1 MSLDAL
7 EIQKIMSSGR
17 LDKERSYWSELLSG
31 DKELTRFPEDRQT
44 GIEGGV
50 AELRKWR
57 TGFGTELSD
66 RIRSLSGSSDI
77 AAFLVMLFGVQFVA
91 GKYAYASETLLV
103 TPVFDWP
110 EDGASVNELLVI
122 PFEPDFSVSIR
133 ANLNALRTRFASILD
148 NQNYPFSQLVKERG
162 WGDAEGTGSFRVP
175 IAVGSRQLHPDRIR
189 DGMSADYRIWFEEQD
204 GEWFLEIGWH
214 SGRYSDAL
222 AQAIADYY
230 IHALSRLLSE
240 PDVPITE
247 LTLLPESEWDRV
259 VRAFN
264 DTAGPYP
271 DDRTLHGLF
280 IDQAS
285 RTPDAVAA
293 MFQDQ
298 TMTYGELNEASGR
311 LAAALRQAGV
321 GPETRVPILCKRSF
335 DMLTG
340 VLGIL
345 KAGGA
350 YVPIDTAWPKRRVQT
365 VLEQIGAKHLVT
377 QREAIGP
384 FSDLLWRNAE
394 LEHIVLLDENGFEPA
409 IVLPDRDSIVRMF
422 DDVAA
427 KAEDRVQA
435 GGFFSSYTGLPFTE
449 SEVNEYRDRVVEL
462 TEPFAGSEAKALEIG
477 CGSGLIL
484 FELAERFGT
493 YVGLDPSPLTQERN
507 RIRLEE
513 CGLTERVQLI
523 TGFAEDVFGMPDG
536 TYDVVL
542 LPSTVQFF
550 PDHLYL
556 ERVLREAV
564 RLLRPGGALIVADV
578 LDEEA
583 KEDFRSSL
591 EEFKRNHGTFYKT
604 RSNLDQQLYV
614 HEDFIRGFA
623 GQYPGMKADVHKR
636 TTSFKNELRFRYDVV
651 IEKPTED
658 TSENVANPKKFYTRK
673 HLLEE
678 NAQPLSDSANPAGT
692 AYIIFTSGSTGT
704 PKGVVVS
711 HRPVVNVVDWV
722 NATFGVNDRDR
733 LFFLTSL
740 CFDLSV
746 YDLFGMFAA
755 GGAVDIVPEE
765 DVRRPETWPQRMAD
779 SGITIWD
786 SAPAA
791 LSQSI
796 PFFEK
801 FEGQLPRA
809 RLFMLSG
816 DWIPLTLPVQLQRL
830 FAGCKVAALG
840 GATEACIWS
849 NYYEVEAV
857 DPQWKSIPYGKPIR
871 NARYYIMDREL
882 KPCPIGARGEL
893 FIGGQCL
900 ANGYHSEALTKERFI
915 RDPFDVDPNARMYRT
930 GDLAKWMPDGNIE
943 FLGRIDH
950 QVKIR
955 GFRVEMGEIQA
966 KLLRHPDIANCIV
979 VDCADGSG
987 QKALCAYYASPVDL
1001 PYKQLREFLAGDL
1014 PGYMIPS
1021 YFVRMDAIPVTS
1033 NGKVDRSALP
1043 DPLTLVRSDA
1053 VYEPPANEIE
1063 AELVEIW
1070 KELLELETVGVNDN
1084 FFEIGG
1090 HSLLAVKL
1098 DIEMEQR
1105 GLQIDP
1111 EDFQQCYTIRDL
1123 SRHTTKVPVDADAA
1137 F

>member
-7 EIQKIMSSGR
+7 EIQKIISSGK
-17 LDKERSYWSELLSG
+17 LDKERNFWSELLSG
-31 DKELTRFPEDRQT
+31 DKELTRFPEDRQS
-44 GIEGGV
+44 GSEGAAIERR
-50 AELRKWR
+50 EWR
-57 TGFGTELSD
+57 TAFGSELSE
-66 RIRSLSGSSDI
+66 RIRSLSGGSDI
-77 AAFLVMLFGVQFVA
+77 AAFLVMLFGVQLVA
-91 GKYAYASETLLV
+91 SKYAYAAETLLV

-122 PFEPDFSVSIR
+122 PFEPDPNASFR
-133 ANLNALRTRFASILD
+133 ANLNALRARFAAILEH
-148 NQNYPFSQLVKERG
+148 QNYPFNQLVKERG
-162 WGDAEGTGSFRVP
+162 WGDEEGADFRIP
-175 IAVGSRQLHPDRIR
+175 IAVGSRRLHPDRMR
-189 DGMSADYRIWFEEQD
+189 DGTAADCRFWFEEQD
-204 GEWFLEIGWH
+204 GGWSLDIGWH
-214 SGRYSDAL
+214 SGRYSEAL
-222 AQAIADYY
+222 AQAIASHYVE
-230 IHALSRLLSE
+230 ALSQLLSR
-240 PDVPITE
+240 PDAPISE
-247 LTLLPESEWDRV
+247 LNLLPDSEWDRV
-259 VRAFN
+259 VRVFN
-264 DTAGPYP
+264 DTEGPFP
-271 DDRTLHGLF
+271 GDRTLHELF
-280 IDQAS
+280 IGQAA

-293 MFQDQ
+293 MYKDQ
-298 TMTYGELNEASGR
+298 TMTYGELDEASNR
-311 LAAALRQAGV
+311 LASALRQAGV
-321 GPETRVPILCKRSF
+321 GPEVKVGLLCKRSF

-377 QREAIGP
+377 QREAVGP
-384 FSDLLWRNAE
+384 FSDLLWRSAE
-394 LEHIVLLDENGFEPA
+394 LEHIVLLDEKGNEPA
-409 IVLPDRDSIVRMF
+409 IVLPDRESIVRMF

-427 KAEDRVQA
+427 KAEDRIQA

-449 SEVNEYRDRVVEL
+449 SEVNEYRDRVAEL
-462 TEPFAGSEAKALEIG
+462 TAPFAGADAKALEIG

-484 FELAERFGT
+484 FELAERFGR
-493 YVGLDPSPLTQERN
+493 YVGLDPSPVTQERN
-507 RIRLEE
+507 RSRLEE
-513 CGLTERVQLI
+513 CGLTDRVELI
-523 TGFAEDVFGMPDG
+523 TGFAEDIGGMPDG
-536 TYDVVL
+536 SFDVVL
-542 LPSTVQFF
+542 LPSTIQFF
-550 PDHLYL
+550 SDHFYL
-556 ERVLREAV
+556 EKVLRDAV

-591 EEFKRNHGTFYKT
+591 EEFKRNHGTFYKS
-604 RSNLDQQLYV
+604 RSNFDQQLYV
-614 HEDFIRGFA
+614 HEDFFGGIA
-623 GQYPGMKADVHKR
+623 GQYPGMRAEVFKR
-636 TTSFKNELRFRYDVV
+636 TASFKNELRFRYDVV
-651 IEKPTED
+651 LTKPSGSSSGSASNLKRFYTQRQLQE
-658 TSENVANPKKFYTRK
+658 ENVQA
-673 HLLEE
+673 
-678 NAQPLSDSANPAGT
+678 LSASANPSGT

-711 HRPVVNVVDWV
+711 HRPVVNVIDWV
-722 NATFGVNDRDR
+722 NGTFGVNERDR

-755 GGAVDIVPEE
+755 GGAIDIVPEE
-765 DVRRPETWPQRMAD
+765 DVRKPETWPQRMAD

-791 LSQSI
+791 LAQSI

-801 FEGQLPRA
+801 FEGKLPRT

-816 DWIPLTLPVQLQRL
+816 DWIPLTLPGQLHRL
-830 FAGCKVAALG
+830 FEGSKVAALG

-849 NYYEVEAV
+849 NYYEVKAV

-871 NARYYIMDREL
+871 NAKYYILDREL

-915 RDPFDVDPNARMYRT
+915 RDPYAEDPNARMYRT

-943 FLGRIDH
+943 FLGRVDH

-955 GFRVEMGEIQA
+955 GFRVELGEIQA
-966 KLLRHPDIANCIV
+966 KLLRHPDISNCIV
-979 VDCADGSG
+979 LDCMDGSG
-987 QKALCAYYASPVDL
+987 QKALCAYYAAAADL
-1001 PYKQLREFLAGDL
+1001 PFRQLREFLAGDL

-1021 YFVRMDAIPVTS
+1021 YFVRLDAIPVTS
-1033 NGKVDRSALP
+1033 NGKVDRTALP
-1043 DPLTLVRSDA
+1043 DPVTLVRSDA

-1070 KELLELETVGVNDN
+1070 KQLLELDTVGVNDN

-1090 HSLLAVKL
+1090 HSLLAVKM

-1105 GLQIDP
+1105 GLLISP

-1123 SRHTTKVPVDADAA
+1123 SRYTTKVSVDADSDV
-1137 F
+1137 

>member
-7 EIQKIMSSGR
+7 EIQKIISSGK
-17 LDKERSYWSELLSG
+17 LDKERGFWSELLSG
-31 DKELTRFPEDRQT
+31 DKELTRFPEDRQA
-44 GIEGGV
+44 GSDSGAAVMRE
-50 AELRKWR
+50 WR
-57 TGFGTELSD
+57 TAVGTELSD
-66 RIRSLSGSSDI
+66 RIRSLSGGSDI
-77 AAFLVMLFGVQFVA
+77 AAFLVMLFGVQLVA
-91 GKYAYASETLLV
+91 SKYAYAAETLLV

-110 EDGASVNELLVI
+110 EDGAAVNELLVI
-122 PFEPDFSVSIR
+122 PFEPDASASFR
-133 ANLNALRTRFASILD
+133 ANLNALRTRFASILEH
-148 NQNYPFSQLVKERG
+148 QNYPFSQLVKERG
-162 WGDAEGTGSFRVP
+162 WGDEEGAGSFRIP
-175 IAVGSRQLHPDRIR
+175 IAVGSSRLHPDRMR
-189 DGMSADYRIWFEEQD
+189 EAMAADYRLWFEEQE
-204 GEWFLEIGWH
+204 GEWYLDIGCH
-214 SGRYSDAL
+214 PGRFSDDLAL
-222 AQAIADYY
+222 AIASHYVN
-230 IHALSRLLSE
+230 ALSQLLDQ
-240 PDVPITE
+240 PDAPISE
-247 LTLLPESEWDRV
+247 LTLLPDSEWNRV
-259 VRAFN
+259 VQRFN
-264 DTAGPYP
+264 DTKGPFP
-271 DDRTLHGLF
+271 DNKTLHDLF
-280 IDQAS
+280 IEQAA

-293 MFQDQ
+293 MFKDR
-298 TMTYGELNEASGR
+298 TMTYKELDESSSR

-321 GPETRVPILCKRSF
+321 GPEVRVGLLCRRSF

-377 QREAIGP
+377 QREAVGP

-394 LEHIVLLDENGFEPA
+394 LEHIVLLDENGDEPA
-409 IVLPDRDSIVRMF
+409 IVLPDRESIVRMF
-422 DDVAA
+422 DDVAV

-435 GGFFSSYTGLPFTE
+435 GGFFSSYTGLPFSE
-449 SEVNEYRDRVVEL
+449 EEVNEYRDRVAEL
-462 TEPFAGSEAKALEIG
+462 ADPFAGSDAKALEIG

-484 FELAERFGT
+484 FEMAERFGR
-493 YVGLDPSPLTQERN
+493 YVGLDASPVTQERN
-507 RIRLEE
+507 RMRLEE
-513 CGLTERVQLI
+513 CGLTERVELI
-523 TGFAEDVFGMPDG
+523 TGFADDINGMPDSS
-536 TYDVVL
+536 YDVVL
-542 LPSTVQFF
+542 LPSTIQFF
-550 PDHLYL
+550 PDHFYL
-556 ERVLREAV
+556 EKVMREAV
-564 RLLRPGGALIVADV
+564 RLLRPGGALIIADV
-578 LDEEA
+578 PDEEA
-583 KEDFRSSL
+583 KEEFRSSL
-591 EEFKRNHGTFYKT
+591 EEFKRNHGTFYKS
-604 RSNLDQQLYV
+604 RSNLDQHLYV
-614 HEDFIRGFA
+614 HEDFFDGFTR
-623 GQYPGMKADVHKR
+623 QYPGMKAEVHKR
-636 TTSFKNELRFRYDVV
+636 TNNFKNELRFRYDVV
-651 IEKPTED
+651 LTKPTD
-658 TSENVANPKKFYTRK
+658 VLLTNAKKFYTQRQ
-673 HLLEE
+673 LQEMDV
-678 NAQPLSDSANPAGT
+678 QSLSDSSKPSDT

-711 HRPVVNVVDWV
+711 HRPVVNVIDWV
-722 NATFGVNDRDR
+722 NGTFGANERDR

-801 FEGQLPRA
+801 FEGELPRT

-830 FAGCKVAALG
+830 FEGCKVAALG

-849 NYYEVEAV
+849 NYYEVGAV

-871 NARYYIMDREL
+871 GARYYILDREL
-882 KPCPIGARGEL
+882 KPCPVGARGEL

-915 RDPFDVDPNARMYRT
+915 RDPFVENPNARMYRT

-966 KLLRHPDIANCIV
+966 KLLRHPDISNCIV
-979 VDCADGSG
+979 IDCMDGSG
-987 QKALCAYYASPVDL
+987 QKALCAYYASPAEL
-1001 PYKQLREFLAGDL
+1001 PFRQLREFLAGEL

-1033 NGKVDRSALP
+1033 NGKVDRTALP

-1123 SRHTTKVPVDADAA
+1123 SRHTTKVSVDADAVG
-1137 F
+1137 